1 MQNENLDFYIGE
13 EAFKHQSTHQLIYP
27 IATGQVKNWELME
40 KFWHRSIFDY
50 LRVDPEDHIFIL
62 TEPPMNA
69 PENRES
75 MAEIMFETFN
85 VQGLYIGVQAVL
97 ALYSNQFVNSAD
109 KGGSFELTGTVL
121 DSGDGVTHVIP
132 VVNIQTIWNFI
143 TFVKSDGYVIGSCIK
158 HIPLAGRDMTKF
170 IMQFL
175 RDRNEPIPPEDL
187 VQVAKKIKEKY
198 SYVCKGDLVKEF
210 ESYDERENDGLSSKF
225 KTYKGVN
232 SVNGQVIN

>member
-1 MQNENLDFYIGE
+1 MQISKMQNDNLDFYIGD
-13 EAFKHQSTHQLIYP
+13 EAFKHQSTHQIIYP

-50 LRVDPEDHIFIL
+50 LRVDPEDHVFML

-97 ALYSNQFVNSAD
+97 ALYSNQYVNSLTT
-109 KGGSFELTGTVL
+109 GGNVDLTGTVL

-132 VVNIQTIWNFI
+132 VV
-143 TFVKSDGYVIGSCIK
+143 K
-158 HIPLAGRDMTKF
+158 M
-170 IMQFL
+170 M
-175 RDRNEPIPPEDL
+175 
-187 VQVAKKIKEKY
+187 KY
-198 SYVCKGDLVKEF
+198 
-210 ESYDERENDGLSSKF
+210 
-225 KTYKGVN
+225 
-232 SVNGQVIN
+232 

>member
-1 MQNENLDFYIGE
+1 MQNDNLDFYIGD
-13 EAFKHQSTHQLIYP
+13 EAFKHASTHQLIYP

-50 LRVDPEDHIFIL
+50 LRVDPEDHVFML

-97 ALYSNQFVNSAD
+97 ALYSNQYVNSVD
-109 KGGSFELTGTVL
+109 QGGNFDLTGTVL

-132 VVNIQTIWNFI
+132 VV
-143 TFVKSDGYVIGSCIK
+143 
-158 HIPLAGRDMTKF
+158 
-170 IMQFL
+170 
-175 RDRNEPIPPEDL
+175 
-187 VQVAKKIKEKY
+187 
-198 SYVCKGDLVKEF
+198 
-210 ESYDERENDGLSSKF
+210 
-225 KTYKGVN
+225 
-232 SVNGQVIN
+232 